1 MGLFLLILQTVI
13 IFAVVLGAF
22 YVLRKFVFNK
32 LKISK
37 WIPLAIAILLL
48 AGQFLF
54 KIQNGLQGVAL
65 TALTLL
71 FFMWF
76 LDLNQGGGPVTS
88 KKQKQKQI
96 EIRPKAKPNRVKNLN
111 KDKKDK

>member
-1 MGLFLLILQTVI
+1 MGILFLILQTVI
-13 IFAVVLGAF
+13 IFVVVLGAF
-22 YVLRKFVFNK
+22 YVLKKFVFSR

-37 WIPLAIAILLL
+37 WIPLAIAIILL
-48 AGQFLF
+48 AAQFLL
-54 KIQNGLQGVAL
+54 KIQNGIQGVTI

-76 LDLNQGGGPVTS
+76 LDINQGGGPVAV
-88 KKQKQKQI
+88 KKQKQI

>member
-13 IFAVVLGAF
+13 IFAVVLAAF
-22 YVLRKFVFNK
+22 YVLRKFVFSK

-48 AGQFLF
+48 AGQFLL
-54 KIQNGLQGVAL
+54 KIQNGLQGVVF

-76 LDLNQGGGPVTS
+76 LDLNQGGGPVAT
-88 KKQKQKQI
+88 KKQKQI

-111 KDKKDK
+111 KEKKDK